1 MVPALPDLDGEHRA
15 LIKAAEDTAR
25 SNRRSIRAEACMC
38 RLGGTEQR
46 CVCGKVRRDETWH
59 AVLCCARTEKKET
72 LRMECRHSHLKRNV
86 SHRALACCCLH
97 CSAAR
102 ASAAL
107 SLTAIQILKKCRHTR
122 DRTCLS
128 ERREALIA
136 VPHARCSEGSL
147 SRRHRRNHTPTS
159 ASAFSAADA
168 ELRKLLLGRMQLGRE
183 REVLRAQRRVL
194 RLQDL
199 RVAL

>member
-1 MVPALPDLDGEHRA
+1 
-15 LIKAAEDTAR
+15 
-25 SNRRSIRAEACMC
+25 MC

-46 CVCGKVRRDETWH
+46 SVCGKVRRDARRPAERATR
-59 AVLCCARTEKKET
+59 ARRDVLCCARTEK
-72 LRMECRHSHLKRNV
+72 RDVAGGMWHSHLKRNI
-86 SHRALACCCLH
+86 SHRLAPPAAACTALPLAEPPRL
-97 CSAAR
+97 SESVSPLSEFSKNAA
-102 ASAAL
+102 
-107 SLTAIQILKKCRHTR
+107 TR

-183 REVLRAQRRVL
+183 REVLRAQRGVL

>member
-1 MVPALPDLDGEHRA
+1 MYVPSGRHGAALCVRQSAARRATAGGESDA
-15 LIKAAEDTAR
+15 SET
-25 SNRRSIRAEACMC
+25 
-38 RLGGTEQR
+38 
-46 CVCGKVRRDETWH
+46 RRD
-59 AVLCCARTEKKET
+59 VLCCARV
-72 LRMECRHSHLKRNV
+72 LCRDREERDVAGGMWHSHLKRNISRLAPPAAACTALPLAEPPRLSV
-86 SHRALACCCLH
+86 SPL
-97 CSAAR
+97 SEFSKNAA
-102 ASAAL
+102 
-107 SLTAIQILKKCRHTR
+107 TR

-183 REVLRAQRRVL
+183 REVLRAQRGVL

>member
-1 MVPALPDLDGEHRA
+1 MYVPSGRHGAALCVRQSAARRATAGGESDA
-15 LIKAAEDTAR
+15 SET
-25 SNRRSIRAEACMC
+25 RR
-38 RLGGTEQR
+38 
-46 CVCGKVRRDETWH
+46 
-59 AVLCCARTEKKET
+59 AVLCSSVVPGPRSKRRCGW
-72 LRMECRHSHLKRNV
+72 HSHLKRNI
-86 SHRALACCCLH
+86 SHRLAPPAAACTALPLAEPPRL
-97 CSAAR
+97 SVSPLSKFSKNAA
-102 ASAAL
+102 
-107 SLTAIQILKKCRHTR
+107 TR